1 MSGFKLKVA
10 NSGLDHNSAFRD
22 HLKRGGI
29 RVLYQKKLVSLMR
42 RCTGPIGHGQL
53 SLHPNLKNLGSN
65 VDGTRRMNLVEP
77 CGFLR

>member
-29 RVLYQKKLVSLMR
+29 RVLYQKKISLFDA
-42 RCTGPIGHGQL
+42 
-53 SLHPNLKNLGSN
+53 SLHRTDRPRSIIAPPKFEKPRL
-65 VDGTRRMNLVEP
+65 
-77 CGFLR
+77 

>member
-29 RVLYQKKLVSLMR
+29 RVLYQK
-42 RCTGPIGHGQL
+42 
-53 SLHPNLKNLGSN
+53 N
-65 VDGTRRMNLVEP
+65 
-77 CGFLR
+77 